1 MTTILDHPYVQDLL
15 SLGLPSADYVIAGSG
30 PLLARGWISDPGD
43 IDVVARGSAWRL
55 ACAHGQPTD
64 APYSS
69 VQRLQLFG
77 GHVEVLD
84 GWFPELWPTDEL
96 IDEADVIHGIRFVRL
111 AVVAATKRMLHRPRD
126 LEHLAI
132 MAAHGCHT

>member
-1 MTTILDHPYVQDLL
+1 
-15 SLGLPSADYVIAGSG
+15 
-30 PLLARGWISDPGD
+30 
-43 IDVVARGSAWRL
+43 
-55 ACAHGQPTD
+55 
-64 APYSS
+64 
-69 VQRLQLFG
+69 
-77 GHVEVLD
+77 VEVLD